1 MIMGLFTHISKGK
14 VGEEYTAK
22 FLRRNKY
29 RILERNMRN
38 KYSEIDIIAENKEYI
53 IFVEVKTRTGEGSP
67 RPADAVNIRKQQMIQ
82 RAAKYYLTYTN
93 QSSKQPR
100 FDVAEVFLS
109 ADNNK
114 PYKINYIENAFIQG
128 GNYAVY

>member
-1 MIMGLFTHISKGK
+1 MGIFSTVAKGNM
-14 VGEEYTAK
+14 GENFVVK
-22 FLRRNKY
+22 FLRRNKFK
-29 RILERNMRN
+29 ILERNHRN

-53 IFVEVKTRTGEGSP
+53 IFVEVKSRTEGSVQ
-67 RPADAVNIRKQQMIQ
+67 RPADAVNNRKQQMII

-109 ADNNK
+109 EKDNK
-114 PYKINYIENAFIQG
+114 PYKLNYISNAFSQG
-128 GNYAVY
+128 GSYAVF